1 MSKHHV
7 RKHHW
12 TNGILHTM
20 ETFFDT
26 LEEAM
31 EHAKSSDAHTVKIYN
46 ASGEMVH
53 TEVSPVVPDQI
64 NVRETYA

>member
-1 MSKHHV
+1 MKHHV

-26 LEEAM
+26 LDEAM
-31 EHAKSSDAHTVKIYN
+31 EHAKSSDAHTVKVYN
-46 ASGEMVH
+46 ASRELVH
-53 TEVSPVVPDQI
+53 IQASTDIPDQI
-64 NVRETYA
+64 SVRETYA